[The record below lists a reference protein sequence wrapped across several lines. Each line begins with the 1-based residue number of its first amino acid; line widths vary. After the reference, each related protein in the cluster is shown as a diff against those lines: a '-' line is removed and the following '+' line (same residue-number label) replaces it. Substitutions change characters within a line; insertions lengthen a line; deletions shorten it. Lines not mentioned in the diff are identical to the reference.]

1 MENKMELFDC
11 CASFGTGMIPP
22 LKPVDEPADLIAEMN
37 RWNISEALVFHA
49 AMRDDSPIVGNEL
62 LVRAIANY
70 RRLHGTW
77 AILPHQTGELGTP
90 EEFITRMK
98 KYKIRALWAFSAE
111 HKYLLT
117 TTTFGPLFELMI
129 QKKIPLLLSVNENS
143 GGLSGWMLVEY
154 ILRESPKLTLIIT
167 EHGCWGDDRYFRP
180 LLEKY
185 ENLYTDTSQY
195 QLDGGIANLCRKY
208 GSHRLLFGT
217 SFPKY
222 YMGGSALTLL
232 HADISEEEK
241 KAIAGGNLRHLLKQV
256 RL

>member
-1 MENKMELFDC
+1 MQLFDC
-11 CASFGTGMIPP
+11 CASFGTSVIPP
-22 LKPVDEPADLIAEMN
+22 LKPANEPADLIAEMD

-49 AMRDDSPIVGNEL
+49 TMQDDSPVVGNKL
-62 LVRAIANY
+62 LVRATANY
-70 RRLHGTW
+70 GRLNGTW
-77 AILPHQTGELGTP
+77 AILPPQTDELGTP
-90 EEFITRMK
+90 EEFIAQMK
-98 KYKIRALWAFSAE
+98 KYKIYALWAFPSE
-111 HKYLLT
+111 HRYLLT
-117 TTTFGPLFELMI
+117 ATTFGPLFELMI

-154 ILRESPKLTLIIT
+154 ILRECPKLTLIIT

-185 ENLYTDTSQY
+185 ENLYIDTSQY

-208 GSHRLLFGT
+208 GPHRLLFGT

-222 YMGGSALTLL
+222 YMGGPALTLL

-241 KAIAGGNLRHLLKQV
+241 RAIAGGNLRHLLRKV